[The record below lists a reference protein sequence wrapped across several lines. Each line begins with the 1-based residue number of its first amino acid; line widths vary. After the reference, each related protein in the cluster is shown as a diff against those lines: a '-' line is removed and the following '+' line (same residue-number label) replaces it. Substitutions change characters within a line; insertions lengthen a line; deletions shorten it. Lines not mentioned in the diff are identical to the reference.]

1 MGPNETNLVVE
12 LRGPKIYQVGMELII
27 QSLEDSNITA
37 PFISKMTG
45 NYRSGFCVLDLEQL
59 PAGSYLLRPST
70 YLPDQIGPF
79 FLKVKS
85 TGTLAIEQLH

>member
-1 MGPNETNLVVE
+1 MGLE
-12 LRGPKIYQVGMELII
+12 LMV

-37 PFISKMTG
+37 PFISKTTG
-45 NYRSGFCVLDLEQL
+45 TYRSGFCVLDLEQL
-59 PAGSYLLRPST
+59 PAGNYLLRPST

-85 TGTLAIEQLH
+85 TGTLAIEQTH